1 MKKINRFLLFL
12 VMLTASVALFAQET
26 TGSIVGTV
34 KDSSGAVIPGAT
46 VTATT
51 PSLVG
56 VKSIQSDSKGYYHF
70 SNLPPGPYTITVEAK
85 GFSSRKQ
92 EGLVLEVGHTPT
104 VDLSLAV
111 GSANTVV
118 DVTSANP
125 QIDVTSVTT
134 LTNVTSDV
142 INFVPRGTSFQS
154 VIQFAPSARNEP
166 LMGNTTTNG
175 SGGVSPGNGSNG
187 NSFGYSIAGG
197 SDSENS
203 YLVEGQETA
212 NLIGGYSHTNVP
224 FDFIQ
229 EVEVKSSGVQ
239 AEYGGALGGVVNVI
253 MKKGSPQFHGS
264 VFIQFENQ
272 ALDAGPN
279 GQPRYDPLS
288 SPTATTWGSAANSLP
303 TCPPN
308 TNQPAGCTT
317 GYQGF
322 SDANYQ
328 NYQPTKNHSS
338 DVFPGFTLGG
348 PLVPFSDR
356 LKDKLFFFIGF
367 NPQMTRDET
376 KINYGPATGNNFLNY
391 AGTTGVVPFS
401 QNTNTYYTTARIDAQ
416 ATKKIRVFGSW
427 LYQLQKTYG
436 ELLPVADSTQGFNFT
451 TGVGQYNPA
460 SSNAPFVYGHGLGYT
475 APNVTVNTGADITI
489 TPSIV
494 STTRFGYYFENYH
507 DFGYPHTPGG
517 VIFAYQTN
525 QLPQN
530 GTATAGEVTSPTNPA
545 GPTNPTNYNASK
557 AIELSQDV
565 AWYKSTKYG
574 THNFKF
580 GYQLNRNSNNIQQI
594 FNEPYIQLF
603 PGAAYN
609 PGSPEGGANCAT
621 LTALNPSTGAESGC
635 QGLNGNGYATIY
647 DSGTFGHA
655 IAYNNGFYGQDS
667 WTAGRGITI
676 DVGIRAEKEFLPG
689 EAVGNGAPAKPI
701 NFGWKDKI
709 APRVGVAWDV
719 FRDGKL
725 KLFGGYGQFY
735 DQMKLNVAISSFGGQ
750 YWDNCV
756 YAVNDN
762 NYAAINPIFNSGSPA
777 RYCPGGDTSTPAVFP
792 NGVAPANTTFIE
804 NLNQRAFPTTCQTC
818 SAVQEGVAPN
828 LKPYEQHEA
837 LLGADYQ
844 LTRTVALEVRYDRR
858 RLDHVIEDAAV
869 YNPQIGETFVI
880 VNPGQGVNATVSGYC
895 NFLYGYGAAGCD
907 NQGGPF
913 PQNQN
918 PQAARSYDGIEA
930 RISKALSHNWYGLFS
945 YTYSHFRG
953 NYTGLTSSDLSD
965 GGSGGRNSPNNSRA
979 FDEPYFQ
986 YNANGGASNG
996 LLPTDR
1002 PNTLKADAYYQFKYF
1017 HGMTTNLGIFQYFY
1031 EGSPN
1036 TSYANVGYSEN
1047 AFPVKLFDW
1056 GKWANVVQNQSTGA
1070 ITVGTPFTYRNP
1082 WYNETDFSFEQGYK
1096 ISESK
1101 AVTFQATFTNL
1112 LNEHAVTAVYSQ
1124 IDSSYYGSNYIAPGG
1139 NPVFNGIPFYAAA
1152 TAPYNVQQSLNGVPI
1167 GGQVSN
1173 SQNGPETI
1181 NSQYGKPLYWQHPRT
1196 IRLQA
1201 TFTF

>member
-1 MKKINRFLLFL
+1 VKKINLFLLFL
-12 VMLTASVALFAQET
+12 VMFTTSVALFAQET

-56 VKSIQSDSKGYYHF
+56 IKSIQSDSKGYYHF

-92 EGLVLEVGHTPT
+92 EGLVLEVGHSPT
-104 VDLSLAV
+104 VDLTLAV

-118 DVTSANP
+118 DVTSASP

-166 LMGNTTTNG
+166 LMGNTTTTGGG
-175 SGGVSPGNGSNG
+175 SVSPGNGSNG
-187 NSFGYSIAGG
+187 SSFGYSIAGG

-253 MKKGSPQFHGS
+253 MKKGSPQYHGS

-272 ALDAGPN
+272 AMDAGPN
-279 GQPRYDPLS
+279 GVARYNPLTA
-288 SPTATTWGSAANSLP
+288 PTTTSWGSAASALP
-303 TCPPN
+303 ACAPNATPPVV
-308 TNQPAGCTT
+308 TGCFPGYT
-317 GYQGF
+317 GY
-322 SDANYQ
+322 SDAEYQ
-328 NYQPTKNHSS
+328 DYQATKDHYS
-338 DVFPGFTLGG
+338 DVRPGFTLGG
-348 PLVPFSDR
+348 PLLPFLPT
-356 LKDKLFFFIGF
+356 LKDKIFFFVGF
-367 NPQMTRDET
+367 QPDLSRDAR
-376 KINYGPATGNNFLNY
+376 KVNYGPASAGNPASGIL
-391 AGTTGVVPFS
+391 PFS

-427 LYQLQKTYG
+427 LYQLQRQNG
-436 ELLPVADSTQGFNFT
+436 QALPYADSVQGFNFT
-451 TGVGQYNPA
+451 TNAGQYNLSTGNDPSIYA
-460 SSNAPFVYGHGLGYT
+460 HTLGFV
-475 APNVTVNTGADITI
+475 APNITVNTGADITL

-507 DFGYPHTPGG
+507 DFGFPEGG
-517 VIFAYQTN
+517 VIQEFETTG
-525 QLPQN
+525 PN
-530 GTATAGEVTSPTNPA
+530 GQSQYSINGALVQDTH
-545 GPTNPTNYNASK
+545 YNASK
-557 AIELSQDV
+557 AIELDQDV
-565 AWYKSTKYG
+565 AWYKSTKFG

-580 GYQLNRNSNNIQQI
+580 GYQLNRNSNNIKQVY
-594 FNEPYIQLF
+594 NEPYVQLYYQT
-603 PGAAYN
+603 AYT
-609 PGSPEGGANCAT
+609 PGSPVGVAACAPLIATNFAAWGPTTGNVPAN
-621 LTALNPSTGAESGC
+621 LGC
-635 QGLNGNGYATIY
+635 QGPSGDGYATVY
-647 DSGTFGHA
+647 DIGTAGHA
-655 IAYNNGFYGQDS
+655 IAYDNGFYGQDS
-667 WTAGRGITI
+667 WTVGRGITI
-676 DVGIRAEKEFLPG
+676 DAGIRAEKEYLPG
-689 EAVGNGAPAKPI
+689 ENFGDGAPQKPI

-709 APRVGVAWDV
+709 APRIGVAYDV

-725 KLFGGYGQFY
+725 KIFGGYGQFY

-750 YWDNCV
+750 YWNNCT
-756 YAVNDN
+756 YALTDT
-762 NYAAINPIFNSGSPA
+762 NYSTINPQFNSSD
-777 RYCPGGDTSTPAVFP
+777 RYCPSGDTTTGALFAGGTTPS
-792 NGVAPANTTFIE
+792 NLSFIE
-804 NLNQRAFPTTCQTC
+804 NLNQRAFPTTCSTC
-818 SAVQEGVAPN
+818 SAAQEGVAPG

-837 LLGADYQ
+837 LLGTDYQ
-844 LTRTVALEVRYDRR
+844 INKTLALEVRYDRR

-869 YNPQIGETFVI
+869 YNPAVGETFVI

-895 NFLYGYGAAGCD
+895 NFLYGYGAPGCD
-907 NQGGPF
+907 NQGGPY
-913 PQNQN
+913 PQNNN
-918 PQAARSYDGIEA
+918 PQAARSYDGVEV
-930 RISKALSHNWYGLFS
+930 RLSKAMSHNWYGLFS

-965 GGSGGRNSPNNSRA
+965 GGNGGRNSPNNSRA

-986 YNANGGASNG
+986 YNANGGSSSG

-1036 TSYANVGYSEN
+1036 TSYADVGYSED
-1047 AFPVKLFDW
+1047 AFPVKPFNW
-1056 GKWANVVQNQSTGA
+1056 GKWADITQNQTTGA
-1070 ITVGTPFTYRNP
+1070 VTVGTPYTYRNP

-1096 ISESK
+1096 ITESK
-1101 AVTFQATFTNL
+1101 SVNFQATFTNL

-1124 IDSSYYGSNYIAPGG
+1124 IDSSYDGNQFITPGG
-1139 NPVFNGIPFYAAA
+1139 QAIYDGIPFYAAA
-1152 TAPYNVQQSLNGVPI
+1152 TAPYNVQNSLNGIPI
-1167 GGQVSN
+1167 GGQLSN
-1173 SQNGPETI
+1173 NVAGGSGPETI